1 MRDIVFHNRL
11 EAESV
16 ARSCKHLEGSV
27 ECYYLVRQ
35 LDTHCEC
42 RHNPPI
48 KGVYLAKKLSL
59 QVNWLSHNG
68 EVSIRGLVVSA
79 LGFQIGNALVVVH
92 LPETFHTSLALQ
104 FS

>member
-27 ECYYLVRQ
+27 EYYYLVRQ

-48 KGVYLAKKLSL
+48 KGVYLGHASQEIVIAGK
-59 QVNWLSHNG
+59 
-68 EVSIRGLVVSA
+68 LVVTQWRS
-79 LGFQIGNALVVVH
+79 
-92 LPETFHTSLALQ
+92 
-104 FS
+104 